1 MARKLLVANQKTGK
15 WLGIGAT
22 VLGAVL
28 LWDAH
33 EHRGRKRPFLLKWLP
48 AG

>member
-1 MARKLLVANQKTGK
+1 MARKVLVANQNTGK
-15 WLGIGAT
+15 WLGIAAT
-22 VLGAVL
+22 VVGAVL